1 MSISGRDPRATTL
14 ARLRRRMERLFAIQ
28 DLPLEVAG
36 QTWSLAMPADP
47 DAPLDQLAALQLETR
62 GVLPGQYGQPES
74 QTDDAAD
81 AAAIARRTATSGA
94 LLPYWALVWPS
105 GLALAERLLAN
116 PGALAGKRTLELGCG
131 LGTTATAAL
140 AGDARLWVAD
150 CFAETLLFCRYNTLR
165 NAGAQP
171 RTLLLNWRT
180 VEGRAACLAVAPFDA
195 LLAADILY
203 EQDDLEPL
211 LSLAPGLLAPGGA
224 FWLAE
229 PGRRVSRA
237 FVAEARARGWRDE
250 STAYERVWPTE
261 DKPVRVVVHRYT
273 LPGTSSSGSSS
284 ESSSG

>member
-1 MSISGRDPRATTL
+1 MLP
-14 ARLRRRMERLFAIQ
+14 RLRRRMERLFAVH
-28 DLPLEVAG
+28 DLPLDVADHS
-36 QTWSLAMPADP
+36 WSLALPADP
-47 DAPLDQLAALQLETR
+47 DAPLDQLAARQLDSC
-62 GVLPGQYGQPES
+62 GILPGQQTERTQPAS
-74 QTDDAAD
+74 QQND

-105 GLALAERLLAN
+105 GLALAETLLAN
-116 PGALAGKRTLELGCG
+116 PNAIRGQRALELGCG

-140 AGDARLWVAD
+140 TCGARLWVAD

-165 NAGAQP
+165 NAAAQP

-180 VEGRAACLAVAPFDA
+180 AEGRDACLAAAPFDA

-203 EQDDLEPL
+203 EQEDLEPL
-211 LSLAPGLLAPGGA
+211 LHLAPRLLAPGGV

-237 FVAEARARGWRDE
+237 FVAEAEARGWRDD

-261 DKPVRVVVHRYT
+261 DKLVRVVVHQFT
-273 LPGTSSSGSSS
+273 LPD
-284 ESSSG
+284 